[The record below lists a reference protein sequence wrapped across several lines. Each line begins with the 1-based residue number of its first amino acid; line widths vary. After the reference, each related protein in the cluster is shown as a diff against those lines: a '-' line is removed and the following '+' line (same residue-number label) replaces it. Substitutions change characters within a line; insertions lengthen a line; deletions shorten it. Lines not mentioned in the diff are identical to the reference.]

1 MKRQINVSILAIAL
15 TILTFMSG
23 CPENDIN
30 ENKTAIVSINNLNNS
45 SNSKIIIILFK
56 NPYILLSNISI
67 EARGE
72 GFSENGSVTIELLK
86 NDGETPWKPSGS
98 WYVFLGNE
106 GGRDAYISKSPIN
119 FKSNPQ
125 PVFNFSQFKIVAFA
139 LPINEIFINV
149 SKIIGSS
156 SITLDELVYI
166 VTNGD
171 YNYSDTIDETNY
183 RYFKDPDFTQPF
195 KGDSI
200 VDVNTIF
207 FTPTFPFGGGSDG

>member
-1 MKRQINVSILAIAL
+1 MKRWVNVSILAITL
-15 TILTFMSG
+15 TILPFLPG
-23 CPENDIN
+23 CPGNDNYAARVTI
-30 ENKTAIVSINNLNNS
+30 SNLSFS
-45 SNSKIIIILFK
+45 SDSKISIILSK
-56 NPYILLSNISI
+56 NPYILLSDFSV

-72 GFSENGSVTIELLK
+72 GFSEKGSVTIQLLRI
-86 NDGETPWKPSGS
+86 DDETPWQPSGS
-98 WYVFLGNE
+98 WYVLLRNE
-106 GGRDAYISKSPIN
+106 DGRDAYISKNPIN
-119 FKSNPQ
+119 FNSNPQ
-125 PVFNFSQFKIVAFA
+125 TVLNFSQFKIVAFA
-139 LPINEIFINV
+139 FLIDELFDRA

-207 FTPTFPFGGGSDG
+207 FTPTFPFGEGSDG